1 MSRPTL
7 KLPPKP
13 PTAEGEIKP
22 PWRKPVRGGFRGT
35 RPSAATRAERGAPP
49 AASPAPAPVT
59 AAVPVETAPIV
70 ERMEAESSIKQ
81 PEVRA
86 PARQVE
92 RKKPESAP
100 RKNKEDAPR
109 REARSPEMPKK
120 PYPKRPAASPEAP
133 ANRIRSERKV
143 PPPSPRPVR
152 ERVIRDAP
160 VAIEPA
166 LVAPAEA
173 PVVRRPLNELPR
185 LSKRISELGLCSRR
199 EADEWIENGWVR
211 VDGVVVKTLG
221 ARVHPNAKIEVSDEA
236 GQHETESVTLLYN
249 APLDMDFTSGDDS
262 GTSPSSLIR
271 RETRWAEDDS
281 GVIFKAS
288 HLRRLALVGKLDAG
302 STGMVV
308 FTQEGGT
315 ARRIAGDDAKL
326 EKEYLVRVEGELDED
341 GLKMLGQ
348 GLTLDGIKLKR
359 AQVSWQ
365 SEQQLRMVLHESRKQ
380 QIQRMCELVG
390 LRVLG
395 IKRIRIGSVSLGKLP
410 PGQWRYLRQNERF

>member
-1 MSRPTL
+1 MSRPIL
-7 KLPPKP
+7 KLPAKP
-13 PTAEGEIKP
+13 PAADGDVKP
-22 PWRKPVRGGFRGT
+22 PWRKPVRGGFRGA
-35 RPSAATRAERGAPP
+35 RPSAAPRADRGAAP
-49 AASPAPAPVT
+49 AASSTAAPVEV
-59 AAVPVETAPIV
+59 AAPVV
-70 ERMEAESSIKQ
+70 ERVEPA
-81 PEVRA
+81 EVRA
-86 PARQVE
+86 PARQSQTE
-92 RKKPESAP
+92 REKPESAP
-100 RKNKEDAPR
+100 RKKEFAPR
-109 REARSPEMPKK
+109 REARSQEPPRK
-120 PYPKRPAASPEAP
+120 PDPQRAAPRSEAP
-133 ANRIRSERKV
+133 PSRARTERKA
-143 PPPSPRPVR
+143 PPSARPQR
-152 ERVIRDAP
+152 ERTSREAP
-160 VAIEPA
+160 VAVEAP
-166 LVAPAEA
+166 LAPAEPPA
-173 PVVRRPLNELPR
+173 ARRPFNELPR

-236 GQHETESVTLLYN
+236 GKHETESVTLLYN
-249 APLDMDFTSGDDS
+249 APLDMDFTPGDDS
-262 GTSPSSLIR
+262 GAGPSSLIR

-281 GVIFKAS
+281 GVTFKAS

-308 FTQEGGT
+308 FTQDGGT

-326 EKEYLVRVEGELDED
+326 EKEYLVRVEGGLDED
-341 GLKMLGQ
+341 GLKMLNH

-365 SEQQLRMVLHESRKQ
+365 SEQQLRVVLHESRKQ

-390 LRVLG
+390 LRVVG